1 MDEMI
6 KINVRVEHETMVT
19 DSKNVAEVFGKRH
32 DNVLRDIEGLK
43 KDLLNFEEMFYE
55 ATMPDSYGRPQ
66 KVYMMN
72 RDGFS
77 ILVMGFTGS
86 EALKWK
92 TKYIEAFNKL
102 EKAWNTPELV
112 IARGLQASQKLLA
125 ETQERL
131 KLLEAD
137 NEVMKPKALFADS
150 VAASDN
156 TILIGELAKIIKA
169 NGVDIGQNRL
179 FAWLRDRR
187 YLIQRKGT
195 DYNMPTQKA
204 MELGLFKI
212 KETTINKPDG
222 SVAISKTVKVT
233 GKGQQYFINKFLGEA
248 S

>member
-19 DSKNVAEVFGKRH
+19 DSKNVAEVFCKRH
-32 DNVLRDIEGLK
+32 DHVLRDIENIK
-43 KDLLNFEEMFYE
+43 KDLPNFGAMFYE
-55 ATMPDSYGRPQ
+55 ATMPDFYGRAQ

-77 ILVMGFTGS
+77 LLAMGFTGS

-179 FAWLRDRR
+179 FAWLRDRK